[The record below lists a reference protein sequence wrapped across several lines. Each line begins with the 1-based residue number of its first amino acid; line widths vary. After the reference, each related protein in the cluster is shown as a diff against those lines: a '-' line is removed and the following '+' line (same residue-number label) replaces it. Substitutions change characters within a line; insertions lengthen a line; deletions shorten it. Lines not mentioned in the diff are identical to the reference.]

1 MKHYDSL
8 IIGRI
13 TKDFNI
19 DHLKNEIQYSFTKSS
34 SVLAQRLPILVNILP
49 PVNDVQIA
57 TNSKFTKGVKSYT
70 VSKNKTVSKKITK
83 LKGKKKYYVRV
94 RTYKTVKVNG
104 KSVRIYSGWSKV
116 KTVTTKK

>member
-19 DHLKNEIQYSFTKSS
+19 DHLKNEIRYSFTKSS

-49 PVNDVQIA
+49 PSTMYKLQPTA
-57 TNSKFTKGVKSYT
+57 NSQ
-70 VSKNKTVSKKITK
+70 
-83 LKGKKKYYVRV
+83 
-94 RTYKTVKVNG
+94 KV
-104 KSVRIYSGWSKV
+104 
-116 KTVTTKK
+116 

>member
-13 TKDFNI
+13 TK
-19 DHLKNEIQYSFTKSS
+19 
-34 SVLAQRLPILVNILP
+34 
-49 PVNDVQIA
+49 
-57 TNSKFTKGVKSYT
+57 GVKSYT
-70 VSKNKTVSKKITK
+70 VSKNKTTSKTIKK

-104 KSVRIYSGWSKV
+104 KSVRIYSGWSKA
-116 KTVTTKK
+116 KAVTTKK